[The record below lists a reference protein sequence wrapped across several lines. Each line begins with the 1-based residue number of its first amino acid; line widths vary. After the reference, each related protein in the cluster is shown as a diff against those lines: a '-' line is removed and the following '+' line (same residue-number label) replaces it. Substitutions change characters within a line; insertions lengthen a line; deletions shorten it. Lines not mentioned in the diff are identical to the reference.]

1 MDLVSLVGVVAV
13 VGGIGGFY
21 NGLHINTRSDLDPT
35 DAAVDEV
42 KDEKKKEACK
52 KAIRKSG
59 PAVFGSYIFNVV
71 SGALAAAVSWAAYG
85 PYALEYVFGGP
96 QRQPDA
102 PAYGLTLAALA
113 TAVVIGLGGPR
124 WLTNERD
131 KALLKQAADE
141 SAGTKASPTK
151 RKLMERADPKQ
162 QAQIAGIDI
171 G

>member
-1 MDLVSLVGVVAV
+1 MDLVALVGVVAV
-13 VGGIGGFY
+13 VGAIGGFF
-21 NGLHINTRSDLDPT
+21 NGLHINTRSDLDLT
-35 DAAVDEV
+35 DSAVDEV
-42 KDEKKKEACK
+42 KDEKKEAVK
-52 KAIRKSG
+52 KAIKKSR
-59 PAVFGSYIFNVV
+59 PELFGSYFFNIV

-141 SAGTKASPTK
+141 AAGTKASPTK

-171 G
+171 

>member
-1 MDLVSLVGVVAV
+1 MDLVSLVGVVAI
-13 VGGIGGFY
+13 VGGIGGFF
-21 NGLHINTRSDLDPT
+21 NGLQINTRSDLDKT
-35 DAAVDEV
+35 DPAVDAV
-42 KDEKKKEACK
+42 PDDKKEAVK
-52 KAIRKSG
+52 KAIEKS
-59 PAVFGSYIFNVV
+59 PREQFGSFVFNIA

>member
-1 MDLVSLVGVVAV
+1 MDLVALVGVVAV
-13 VGGIGGFY
+13 VGGIGGFF
-21 NGLHINTRSDLDPT
+21 NALHINTRSDLDPT
-35 DAAVDEV
+35 DSAVEEV
-42 KDEKKKEACK
+42 KDPDKQKAVK
-52 KAIRKSG
+52 KAIEKSTG
-59 PAVFGSYIFNVV
+59 EKAGSFFFNIV

-141 SAGTKASPTK
+141 AAGTKASPTK

>member
-13 VGGIGGFY
+13 VGGIGGVF

-35 DAAVDEV
+35 DSAVDEV
-42 KDEKKKEACK
+42 KDEKKKEAVK
-52 KAIRKSG
+52 KVIKKSG